1 MLETAKDPTQAQP
14 YDPESAPGSD
24 KPELSRKGFIITYPM
39 FRYWNKE
46 AMEEGVKPKPLN
58 LYVHTPYCIQRCA
71 YCYFKTTTLKDNR
84 LQEIDRYVS
93 SVCKEMELV
102 YRLRRVLSDMNPV
115 EAVELLKG
123 RLEKVPSNAQFLM
136 SMNLD

>member
-1 MLETAKDPTQAQP
+1 MLDVFKDQTPPQGAEP
-14 YDPESAPGSD
+14 GIGSD
-24 KPELSRKGFIITYPM
+24 RPELSRKGFIITYPM

-46 AMEEGVKPKPLN
+46 SVPEGLKPKPLN

-93 SVCKEMELV
+93 SVCKEISLV
-102 YRLRRVLSDMNPV
+102 S
-115 EAVELLKG
+115 
-123 RLEKVPSNAQFLM
+123 Q
-136 SMNLD
+136 